1 MLQLPL
7 NQLTLLVNKITEQEQ
22 QNEVKEAWYY
32 YLHDF
37 KLYPNNKEVP
47 TLFIYLRNQGKGL
60 LLLINIL
67 TPSFVEEVIQL
78 PKYSYQIW
86 GNTMGNIYN
95 KKSWG
100 SELELIRTINDENL
114 EDDKEKG
121 SMFYFW

>member
-7 NQLTLLVNKITEQEQ
+7 NQLTLLVNEINEQD
-22 QNEVKEAWYY
+22 EVKNTWYY

-47 TLFIYLRNQGKGL
+47 TLFIYQRNQRKDL
-60 LLLINIL
+60 LLLINIF

-78 PKYSYQIW
+78 PKYNYQIW
-86 GNTMGNIYN
+86 GNTIGNTYN
-95 KKSWG
+95 KKGWE
-100 SELELIRTINDENL
+100 SELELIKTINDKNL

>member
-1 MLQLPL
+1 MLFLFG
-7 NQLTLLVNKITEQEQ
+7 N
-22 QNEVKEAWYY
+22 
-32 YLHDF
+32 
-37 KLYPNNKEVP
+37 
-47 TLFIYLRNQGKGL
+47 FIYLRNQGKGL

>member
-7 NQLTLLVNKITEQEQ
+7 NQLTLLVNEITEQD
-22 QNEVKEAWYY
+22 EVENTWYY

-37 KLYPNNKEVP
+37 KLYPNHKEVP
-47 TLFIYLRNQGKGL
+47 TLFIYQRNQGKGL

-67 TPSFVEEVIQL
+67 TLSFVKEVIQL

-86 GNTMGNIYN
+86 GNTMGNIYS
-95 KKSWG
+95 KKGWG